1 MSQGKAKPTVVK
13 AKESPLFLDQPEP
26 STFLDKILIKAST
39 QISRSGL
46 FTYNFDLSSL
56 YVDWRYLGGLQS
68 TWRIETRPQ
77 EVRNSKDPVQ
87 TSS

>member
-1 MSQGKAKPTVVK
+1 MKSFRKIACIFIFICLAMSQGKAKPTVVK

-46 FTYNFDLSSL
+46 FTYNFDLLSL
-56 YVDWRYLGGLQS
+56 YVD
-68 TWRIETRPQ
+68 
-77 EVRNSKDPVQ
+77 
-87 TSS
+87 